1 VAGRRG
7 GVFRVAH
14 GLASRGQIGLRV
26 INTNGV
32 RKRGGWVSGKI
43 VKIGRQAA
51 RKNTTMRVIIGR
63 GVEQAATVPA
73 EEFAV
78 EEVDGGLGFEFGN
91 AYGRTRVLPN

>member
-1 VAGRRG
+1 
-7 GVFRVAH
+7 
-14 GLASRGQIGLRV
+14 
-26 INTNGV
+26 
-32 RKRGGWVSGKI
+32 
-43 VKIGRQAA
+43 
-51 RKNTTMRVIIGR
+51 MRVIIGR